1 MCETR
6 LTRREKVSVALCPLL
21 SGKSEHETRTAS
33 FTADTRPVR
42 GIMQA
47 QEYLAQHGVESAIA
61 AAVSEVVLKRPE
73 DPCKELG
80 RLLIASA
87 SAKTAAAPKKP
98 EQTSAKAS
106 STAANDA
113 AAAKIAGYL
122 KCMSAKLKRSGKG
135 EQNAEMLLFHKAGDE
150 LVIEDHGGWAIRNPS
165 MIRMLKELDA
175 SVSFLATCPRFSSR
189 RVIGASHRKTPGGGV
204 ELHLW
209 QSQPVTP
216 ELRAKLPLTRV
227 LSMCGTPKY
236 ADIPVPDWCFD
247 AWPEAGVP
255 LGECM

>member
-1 MCETR
+1 
-6 LTRREKVSVALCPLL
+6 
-21 SGKSEHETRTAS
+21 
-33 FTADTRPVR
+33 
-42 GIMQA
+42 MQA

-175 SVSFLATCPRFSSR
+175 SGELPRDLPPLLLQTGDR
-189 RVIGASHRKTPGGGV
+189 CIARKTPGGGV